1 MWDWS
6 NYQAE
11 EDDDDEN
18 KDVYAEMKKKF
29 QAEKAKK
36 KEYSEAK
43 TKELEEMKKR
53 KELNEK
59 KHEETLKIL
68 NSLDLKKCVLIRG
81 VSFDTKDETFRPLF
95 EAFGPISQIFLVRNP
110 NVKIAGFG

>member
-29 QAEKAKK
+29 QAEKANK
-36 KEYSEAK
+36 KE
-43 TKELEEMKKR
+43 
-53 KELNEK
+53 
-59 KHEETLKIL
+59 
-68 NSLDLKKCVLIRG
+68 
-81 VSFDTKDETFRPLF
+81 
-95 EAFGPISQIFLVRNP
+95 
-110 NVKIAGFG
+110 